1 MKRKVLLVE
10 DSRTSAAIMQL
21 ELDALGY
28 ECILATDGKEAIK
41 KAKDERPDLIL
52 MDMSL
57 PKMDGLQATQE
68 IRKIPETQKVPII
81 ALTAR
86 AMPGDKEKC
95 LQAGCDEYLVKP
107 VSHRDLGPRVEN
119 LIQLKKGAA
128 G

>member
-10 DSRTSAAIMQL
+10 DSKTSVFIMQK
-21 ELDALGY
+21 ELDLLGY
-28 ECILATDGKEAIK
+28 ECVIAGDGKEAVK

-52 MDMSL
+52 MDMTL

-68 IRKIPETQKVPII
+68 IRKVPDAQAVPII

-95 LQAGCDEYLVKP
+95 LEAGCDEYLVKP
-107 VSHRDLGPRVEN
+107 ISHRQLAPLVDKLVEM
-119 LIQLKKGAA
+119 KKTPA
-128 G
+128 